1 MRRLPA
7 IAAVCGVLAGVAGCG
22 GSGGSGGAASS
33 STSSAS
39 TAAAATSTRAAAA
52 PVSTTRATRSKPE
65 SKPGPAS
72 SARAYGSIASYGHE
86 AAGGDRTAVVAALHG
101 YLAAIAAGNWPTAC
115 GDLSSTIKRQL
126 AAVLARAAG
135 SGGDGCARALQA
147 LIGRTPQ
154 SLRRAQMRV
163 RVIAVR
169 TDGDRAFVLYRSPV
183 MPRATISML
192 RESGRWT
199 AGVLANV
206 PGG

>member
-22 GSGGSGGAASS
+22 GSGGSASS
-33 STSSAS
+33 STSPAS
-39 TAAAATSTRAAAA
+39 TAAAATSPRTAAA
-52 PVSTTRATRSKPE
+52 PVSTTRETRSKPE

-72 SARAYGSIASYGHE
+72 PARAYGSIASYGHE

-115 GDLSSTIKRQL
+115 GDLSSAIKRQL

-135 SGGDGCARALQA
+135 SVGDGCARALQA

-192 RESGRWT
+192 RESGHWT
-199 AGVLANV
+199 AGVLANA

>member
-22 GSGGSGGAASS
+22 GSGGSASS

-39 TAAAATSTRAAAA
+39 PAAVATSTRTAAA
-52 PVSTTRATRSKPE
+52 PVSTTPTRSKPE

-72 SARAYGSIASYGHE
+72 PARAYGSIASYGHE

-135 SGGDGCARALQA
+135 SGGEGCARALQA

-199 AGVLANV
+199 AGVLANA

>member
-7 IAAVCGVLAGVAGCG
+7 IVAVCVMLAGVAGCG
-22 GSGGSGGAASS
+22 GSGGSASSSTS

-39 TAAAATSTRAAAA
+39 TAAAAASTRNAPA
-52 PVSTTRATRSKPE
+52 PVPTTDSTRSKPA

-72 SARAYGSIASYGHE
+72 PARAYGSIASYGHE

-101 YLAAIAAGNWPTAC
+101 YLSAIAAGNWPAAC

-126 AAVLARAAG
+126 ATVLARAAG
-135 SGGDGCARALQA
+135 SGGDGCAPALQA

-183 MPRATISML
+183 MPRATIAML

-199 AGVLANV
+199 AGVLANA

>member
-22 GSGGSGGAASS
+22 GSGGSASS
-33 STSSAS
+33 STSSVS
-39 TAAAATSTRAAAA
+39 PGAAATSTRTATA
-52 PVSTTRATRSKPE
+52 PVPTTHATPSRPQ

-72 SARAYGSIASYGHE
+72 PARAYGSIASYGHE

-199 AGVLANV
+199 AGVLANA

>member
-22 GSGGSGGAASS
+22 GSGGSASS

-39 TAAAATSTRAAAA
+39 PAAAATSTRTAAA
-52 PVSTTRATRSKPE
+52 PVSTTRATRSRPQ
-65 SKPGPAS
+65 SKSGPALP
-72 SARAYGSIASYGHE
+72 ARAYGSIASYGHE

-115 GDLSSTIKRQL
+115 GDLSSTIERQL
-126 AAVLARAAG
+126 AAVLARADG

-199 AGVLANV
+199 AGVLANA